1 MNDFIAQQLDK
12 ILLLNK
18 EKQEALKTI
27 KTAQSKRI
35 GRYQVSISD
44 KEKNIMSKKAN
55 KFFDAKI
62 NSIYASINKQLED
75 AGQPMLQN
83 PFMKGEK

>member
-1 MNDFIAQQLDK
+1 MNNTEQLLNQV
-12 ILLLNK
+12 LLLNK
-18 EKQEALKTI
+18 EKQQALKTI
-27 KTAQSKRI
+27 KTTLTKRI
-35 GRYQVSISD
+35 GLHQVSISD
-44 KEKNIMSKKAN
+44 EEKTHMTVKAN

-83 PFMKGEK
+83 PFLKGEN

>member
-1 MNDFIAQQLDK
+1 MNDLIAQQLDK

-44 KEKNIMSKKAN
+44 KEKTIMSKKAN

-83 PFMKGEK
+83 PFMKGEN